1 MCSRDKLTIS
11 NLTETRQK
19 ALVLFGNLDDLHDF
33 HASIFYPELERCGAN
48 PAAVGRTFLSH
59 CTEFRSLYSAYC
71 QNMPSARQA
80 ISDLGGENNPA
91 SILHH
96 CQTEAGHQLPLSSYL
111 LKPMQR
117 LTKYQLLLKDLVE
130 ASNVVCGKAE
140 LEEAL
145 NELLSVIKT
154 VNDSLH
160 SVTIRQVQFKVLVL
174 QQIAA
179 RWRYKVRFFARAK
192 RATFVNKLRSQCC
205 E

>member
-1 MCSRDKLTIS
+1 M
-11 NLTETRQK
+11 TETRQK

-160 SVTIRQVQFKVLVL
+160 SVTIRWVFSKLCFTVYKNSHKKVTLASYL
-174 QQIAA
+174 C
-179 RWRYKVRFFARAK
+179 F
-192 RATFVNKLRSQCC
+192 
-205 E
+205 

>member
-1 MCSRDKLTIS
+1 MS

-19 ALVLFGNLDDLHDF
+19 SNILFGNLDDIHNF
-33 HASIFYPELERCGAN
+33 HSNIFYPELERCGAN

-59 CTEFRSLYSAYC
+59 CSELRSLYSSYC

-80 ISDLGGENNPA
+80 ITDLGGENNPA

-130 ASNVVCGKAE
+130 ASNIVCGKAE

-145 NELLSVIKT
+145 SELLNVVKT

-160 SVTIRQVQFKVLVL
+160 SVTIR
-174 QQIAA
+174 
-179 RWRYKVRFFARAK
+179 
-192 RATFVNKLRSQCC
+192 FVYYLYVVMTYFTYLH
-205 E
+205 

>member
-1 MCSRDKLTIS
+1 MSGESEINGSESTKIKRENVLSELLLTESRYVDDLDQVLRNYRDKLTVS

-19 ALVLFGNLDDLHDF
+19 CNILFGNLDDIHSF
-33 HASIFYPELERCGAN
+33 HSSQFYPELEVCGAN
-48 PAAVGRTFLSH
+48 PAAIGRTFLTH
-59 CTEFRSLYSAYC
+59 CSQLRSLYSSYC

-80 ISDLGGENNPA
+80 ITDLGGETNPA

-130 ASNVVCGKAE
+130 ASNIVCGKAE

-145 NELLSVIKT
+145 SELLSVIKT

-160 SVTIRQVQFKVLVL
+160 SVTIR
-174 QQIAA
+174 
-179 RWRYKVRFFARAK
+179 
-192 RATFVNKLRSQCC
+192 
-205 E
+205 

>member
-1 MCSRDKLTIS
+1 MFDFSSINSIYS
-11 NLTETRQK
+11 N
-19 ALVLFGNLDDLHDF
+19 
-33 HASIFYPELERCGAN
+33 
-48 PAAVGRTFLSH
+48 
-59 CTEFRSLYSAYC
+59 
-71 QNMPSARQA
+71 
-80 ISDLGGENNPA
+80 LGGESNPA

-130 ASNVVCGKAE
+130 SSNIVCGKPE

-160 SVTIRQVQFKVLVL
+160 SVTIKGLPSAANPLGPLITQNVFQVITGNFKVAFLNYF
-174 QQIAA
+174 QDMNSKSTASSI
-179 RWRYKVRFFARAK
+179 
-192 RATFVNKLRSQCC
+192 
-205 E
+205 